1 MVWMKHRRVDGT
13 SSGRPIRRWRA
24 RFIPLFLFFLFLA
37 FSSCKNDVS
46 SPPVSPTVQ
55 TVESEPNEPVGEI
68 PARELLITERAF
80 IRVAKKVTPSVVN
93 ISTVHFVRH
102 PDRPLSNDKGFLR
115 DFLDDFFENTPR
127 REFRQKS
134 LGSGFIFSK
143 EGFILTNNHVIAEAD
158 KITVKLS
165 DRREFIGKVIG
176 KDPKTD
182 LAVIKIPSRSDLP
195 VADFGDSGNLEVG
208 EWAIAIGNPFG
219 LDRTVTVGVI
229 SATGRND
236 LGLTDDENFI
246 QTDASI
252 NFGNSGGP
260 LLNARGK
267 VIGINTAI
275 VASGQGIGFA
285 IPINTAKAIVEE
297 WIQKGKMNRG

>member
-1 MVWMKHRRVDGT
+1 MPVRTGWRR
-13 SSGRPIRRWRA
+13 SAPFQI
-24 RFIPLFLFFLFLA
+24 FFLFFWLI
-37 FSSCKNDVS
+37 SCRKEAAAPIPSPAVS
-46 SPPVSPTVQ
+46 SEAPPGPEAVPEDV
-55 TVESEPNEPVGEI
+55 
-68 PARELLITERAF
+68 PARELLITEKAF

-93 ISTVHFVRH
+93 ISTIHFVRH
-102 PDRPLSNDKGFLR
+102 PDRAPSEDQNFLK
-115 DFLDDFFENTPR
+115 DFFQDLFKNSPR

-134 LGSGFIFSK
+134 LGSGFIISK
-143 EGFILTNNHVIAEAD
+143 EGFILTNHHVIAEAD

-165 DRREFIGKVIG
+165 DRREFVGEIVS

-182 LAVIKIPSRSDLP
+182 LAVIKIPPHDDLP
-195 VADFGDSGNLEVG
+195 VADLGDSGLIEVG

-229 SATGRND
+229 SATGRTD
-236 LGLTDDENFI
+236 LGLTDQENFL

-260 LLNARGK
+260 LLNAAGK

-285 IPINTAKAIVEE
+285 IPINTARSIVDKWLQKDKAHS
-297 WIQKGKMNRG
+297 G